1 MGRPAARLY
10 RALEGLFAVY
20 KPPGVHWKLVRD
32 TVETNLLRGLNGAP
46 RPAPRSQVKFLP
58 EPCRDNR
65 VTLEASVLPVLA
77 DHPLVAGPQFQKL
90 RVGVGHRLDVFS
102 SGILVLGV
110 GQGNVR
116 LTEMYN
122 SHNTRDYTLEGE
134 FGRATDD
141 FSCHGR
147 VIERTTYGH
156 VTKDKL
162 ESVLAM
168 IQGVNQKALLTY
180 SNVDMRSQEAYELAA
195 KGSLRPQ
202 SKSPPII
209 TGLRCLKFAPPHFTL
224 EVHCVNETQKY
235 LRRLVHEIGLEL
247 RSSAVCTG
255 VRRERDGPFKLQ
267 HALTRQHWTLP
278 DITQAVHCSWATWT
292 GGEVN
297 TVQPEPHKPLTMG

>member
-102 SGILVLGV
+102 SGILGLHTRGGV
-110 GQGNVR
+110 WQSHRRFLLSRPCHRENHLRSCYQGQVGER
-116 LTEMYN
+116 PRHDPGRQSESP
-122 SHNTRDYTLEGE
+122 SHMPVCR
-134 FGRATDD
+134 
-141 FSCHGR
+141 
-147 VIERTTYGH
+147 
-156 VTKDKL
+156 
-162 ESVLAM
+162 
-168 IQGVNQKALLTY
+168 Y